1 MKKCT
6 KGICKMNKWLTNLE
20 SFGNLSKQGDVYK
33 GVFFRKRSCLKKPKK
48 KFFLENTLKD
58 YFNGIKCINS
68 LRMECPMFAYTLG
81 ILTIETPSER
91 KKTR

>member
-1 MKKCT
+1 MV
-6 KGICKMNKWLTNLE
+6 NKFRI
-20 SFGNLSKQGDVYK
+20 FGNLSKQGDVYK
-33 GVFFRKRSCLKKPKK
+33 GYFLGKEVVLKKPKK

-81 ILTIETPSER
+81 ILTIELQAREKNSM
-91 KKTR
+91 KYG

>member
-1 MKKCT
+1 M
-6 KGICKMNKWLTNLE
+6 LTNLE

-33 GVFFRKRSCLKKPKK
+33 GIFLGKEVVLKKPKK

-68 LRMECPMFAYTLG
+68 LRMECPMLL
-81 ILTIETPSER
+81 IL
-91 KKTR
+91 